1 MNNEKFLWT
10 LRVFFALFA
19 SQYAI
24 LYRLVADQNPIA
36 KQEAKSWQLFIIHCS
51 LFIQSPILTQ
61 GHQRCERF

>member
-24 LYRLVADQNPIA
+24 LYRLVADQNTIA

-51 LFIQSPILTQ
+51 FSPPS
-61 GHQRCERF
+61 